1 MHEQVGTRFDE
12 ATSEL
17 VGTSTA
23 ARGPVRFG
31 IGLVGALLDGVQD
44 AATLSDADG
53 LLVYANPAAKK
64 LFGIDVTSA
73 AVSVDTLF
81 DPTWTMQGEGRA
93 AVAAGMT
100 GSNPWRGRL
109 SRIGHE
115 GRPITTQAQVSS
127 VSLDGQSCRLWLDRP
142 SVGDPQDHATT
153 EARLAL
159 SISAGHMAVWD
170 YDVASDR
177 IIGSPELYRLLGFE
191 PGVEPTTQDIRGR
204 YYPGEQ
210 ERLSRE
216 GRDAMARGERFIES
230 EFRYLWPDGAVHWVL
245 LRAQALTDSSGR
257 PVRAIGIVMD
267 ITERKL
273 AEQALRASE
282 TRLKLAQ
289 EAAGIGVWDWDV
301 QSHAVTWSPEI
312 YKLMGIEPVSGVVP
326 RFRLWLRAL
335 HRDDRAKAAETIRR
349 AARDAQPFSIEF
361 RLRTRNGVSPRWV
374 RSRGAPVMGE
384 AGKPA
389 RYVGVNIDVTEEH
402 RREERL
408 LVLADGLRDAAAKAQ
423 RERERIADLSNDLFA
438 VIDESGGVLAIN
450 PAWPR
455 LLGEE
460 DRGFHGTRFLDLIH
474 PEDRAKAASSLSTVR
489 EGEALDRFEARLR
502 RSDGNPVWIAWT
514 VATEGRTIYA
524 VGRDV
529 TADKSRD
536 ASLGQARKME
546 ALGQLT
552 GGIAHDFNNL
562 LQAVTGYVELARRHP
577 GHPKVDHWI
586 DNALLASDRG
596 TKLTEQ
602 LLAFSRSQ
610 RIEIA
615 AISIQAVLFDLGD
628 LLRRTLGG
636 AVKISVDLPP
646 VPLGVMADRTQLE
659 TALLNIAINARDAM
673 PDGGTLTLT
682 ARALP
687 AAPDWG
693 LEAGDYVEIR
703 MSDTGTGMPTEVA
716 SRAFDPFF
724 TTKGIG
730 KGTGLGLSQVYGMAQ
745 QAGGTARIESRSD
758 AGTTVSLLLRRVAPP
773 LGKHP
778 AGDPMSADPDPSFHA
793 TLLVVDD
800 DPDVRSL
807 LSDMLPSLGYAVDFA
822 ASGSEALA
830 SLDRHRPD
838 LMMLDFA
845 MPDMNGAEV
854 AREALMRYPGLRIV
868 FASGHADTNQIDAV
882 VGSAGRLRK
891 PFRMGELADVLSEAL
906 SEA

>member
-1 MHEQVGTRFDE
+1 MPERVDSRVDEDTPELVETRRAVRGSVRFAD
-12 ATSEL
+12 SL
-17 VGTSTA
+17 VGT
-23 ARGPVRFG
+23 
-31 IGLVGALLDGVQD
+31 LLDAVHD

-53 LLVYANPAAKK
+53 YIVYANPAAQR
-64 LFGIDVTSA
+64 LFGIDSTTARLTVASLSDPDRNIESPLSA
-73 AVSVDTLF
+73 AI
-81 DPTWTMQGEGRA
+81 E
-93 AVAAGMT
+93 AGT
-100 GSNPWRGRL
+100 RGSNAWKGRL
-109 SRIGHE
+109 SRIGLDGRPFTTEAEVRSVAVE
-115 GRPITTQAQVSS
+115 GRPF
-127 VSLDGQSCRLWLDRP
+127 LLWLDRP
-142 SVGDPQDHATT
+142 SGDPREDATT

-177 IIGSPELYRLLGFE
+177 ITGSPELYRLLGFR
-191 PGVEPTTQDIRGR
+191 PGVEPTTQEIRDR

-210 ERLSRE
+210 ERLRRE
-216 GRDAMARGERFIES
+216 GRDALARGERFVES
-230 EFRYLWPDGAVHWVL
+230 EFRYRWPDGAVHWVL
-245 LRAQALTDSSGR
+245 LRAQALTDSAGR
-257 PVRAIGIVMD
+257 PVRALGIVLD

-273 AEQALRASE
+273 AEQALRSSE

-289 EAAGIGVWDWDV
+289 EAAGIGVWDWDLR
-301 QSHAVTWSPEI
+301 SHAVAWSSET
-312 YKLMGIEPVSGVVP
+312 YKLLGIEPIPTVVP
-326 RFRLWLRAL
+326 RFRSWLRTL
-335 HRDDRAKAAETIRR
+335 HRDDRAKTAETIRR
-349 AARDAQPFSIEF
+349 ATRDAQPFSIDI
-361 RLRTRNGVSPRWV
+361 RLQAANGASPRWL
-374 RSRGAPVMGE
+374 RSRGAPVLGE
-384 AGKPA
+384 DGKPA

-402 RREERL
+402 RREQRL
-408 LVLADGLRDAAAKAQ
+408 LVLADGLRDAAAKAE

-438 VIDESGGVLAIN
+438 VIDETGGVLAIN

-455 LLGEE
+455 LLGDEGRSF
-460 DRGFHGTRFLDLIH
+460 RGTHFLDLVH
-474 PEDRAKAASSLSTVR
+474 PEDRAQAAASLSTVR
-489 EGEALDRFEARLR
+489 DGMSLNRFESRLK
-502 RSDGNPVWIAWT
+502 RSDGNDVWIAWT
-514 VATEGRTIYA
+514 VATEDKKVYA

-529 TADKSRD
+529 TIDKARD
-536 ASLGQARKME
+536 ASLGQAQKME

-562 LQAVTGYVELARRHP
+562 LQAVTGYAELVRRHP
-577 GHPKVDHWI
+577 GHPKVGHWI

-596 TKLTEQ
+596 AKLTEQ

-636 AVKISVDLPP
+636 AIRIVVDLPP

-673 PDGGTLTLT
+673 PDGGCLTLT
-682 ARALP
+682 AGTLP
-687 AAPDWG
+687 PGGFWG
-693 LEAGDYVEIR
+693 LAAGDYVEIR
-703 MSDTGTGMPTEVA
+703 TSDTGTGMPTDVA
-716 SRAFDPFF
+716 ARAFDPFF

-745 QAGGTARIESRSD
+745 QAGGTARIESRPNV
-758 AGTTVSLLLRRVAPP
+758 GTTVSLLLRRVAPP
-773 LGKHP
+773 LESHP
-778 AGDPMSADPDPSFHA
+778 AEDRLPADLDPACHA

-822 ASGSEALA
+822 ASGTEALA

-854 AREALMRYPGLRIV
+854 ARVALTRHPGLRIV
-868 FASGHADTNQIDAV
+868 FASGHADTNQVDGV
-882 VGSAGRLRK
+882 AGAARRLRK
-891 PFRMGELADVLSEAL
+891 PFRMGELADVLSEVL

>member
-1 MHEQVGTRFDE
+1 MHEQVGSRV
-12 ATSEL
+12 AKGTSEPVGTGTEVREPARFENDL
-17 VGTSTA
+17 VGD
-23 ARGPVRFG
+23 
-31 IGLVGALLDGVQD
+31 LLDAVHD
-44 AATLSDADG
+44 AATLSDADD
-53 LLVYANPAAKK
+53 LIVYANLAAKK
-64 LFGIDVTSA
+64 LFGNNIATAKLTVAS
-73 AVSVDTLF
+73 LF
-81 DPTWTMQGEGRA
+81 DPAWTLEVAERA
-93 AVAAGMT
+93 AVEVAT
-100 GSNPWRGRL
+100 RGSRPWEGRL
-109 SRIGHE
+109 CRIGRD
-115 GRPITTQAQVSS
+115 GRPFTTQAQVRS
-127 VSLDGQSCRLWLDRP
+127 VSVDGRSLRLWLERP
-142 SVGDPQDHATT
+142 SAGDPQDHATT

-177 IIGSPELYRLLGFE
+177 ITGSPELYHLLGFQ
-191 PGVEPTTQDIRGR
+191 PGVEPTTQEIRDR

-210 ERLSRE
+210 ERVSRE
-216 GRDAMARGERFIES
+216 GRDAMVRGERFVES

-245 LRAQALTDSSGR
+245 LRAQALTDSAGR
-257 PVRAIGIVMD
+257 PVRALGIVMD

-273 AEQALRASE
+273 VEQALRSSE
-282 TRLKLAQ
+282 TRLQLAQ
-289 EAAGIGVWDWDV
+289 EAAGIGVWDWDLRS
-301 QSHAVTWSPEI
+301 QAVAWSSEI
-312 YKLMGIEPVSGVVP
+312 YKLLGIEPVP
-326 RFRLWLRAL
+326 ARMPHFRLWLRAL
-335 HRDDRAKAAETIRR
+335 HRDDRGKASETIRQ
-349 AARDAQPFSIEF
+349 AAQDAQPFSIDF
-361 RLRTRNGVSPRWV
+361 RLQARIGTATRWV
-374 RSRGAPVMGE
+374 RSRGAPVLGE
-384 AGKPA
+384 DGKPA

-408 LVLADGLRDAAAKAQ
+408 LILADGLRDTAAKAE
-423 RERERIADLSNDLFA
+423 RERERIADLSNDLFT
-438 VIDESGGVLAIN
+438 VIDATGGVLAIN
-450 PAWPR
+450 SAWPR
-455 LLGEE
+455 LLGDEG
-460 DRGFHGTRFLDLIH
+460 RGFRGTRFLDLVH
-474 PEDRAKAASSLSTVR
+474 PDDRVQAAASLSAVQD
-489 EGEALDRFEARLR
+489 GKALDRFEARLK
-502 RSDGNPVWIAWT
+502 RSDGDDVWIAWT

-529 TADKSRD
+529 TGEKARY
-536 ASLGQARKME
+536 ASLGQAQKME

-562 LQAVTGYVELARRHP
+562 LQAVAGYVELVRRHP
-577 GHPKVDHWI
+577 GHPKLGQWI

-615 AISIQAVLFDLGD
+615 AISMQAVLFDLGD
-628 LLRRTLGG
+628 LLHRTLGG
-636 AVKISVDLPP
+636 AIKIVVDLPP

-673 PDGGTLTLT
+673 PSGGCLTLT

-687 AAPDWG
+687 PGKVWG
-693 LEAGDYVEIR
+693 LEAGEYVEIR
-703 MSDTGTGMPTEVA
+703 TTDTGTGMPAEVM

-745 QAGGTARIESRSD
+745 QAGGTARIESRPD
-758 AGTTVSLLLRRVAPP
+758 VGTTVSLLLRRVAAPP
-773 LGKHP
+773 EEHP
-778 AGDPMSADPDPSFHA
+778 IGGHLSGNLEPTLHA

-807 LSDMLPSLGYAVDFA
+807 LSDMLPSLGYAVEFA
-822 ASGSEALA
+822 ASGAEALA

-838 LMMLDFA
+838 VMMLDFA

-882 VGSAGRLRK
+882 ASARRLKK
-891 PFRMGELADVLSEAL
+891 PFRMGELAGVLSEVL
-906 SEA
+906 SEG